1 MQILAP
7 DLLVEMRELPLAAL
21 AVVTAAG
28 LAIWSTGWWTHRF
41 WIALAATLAAG
52 IEGLRSGADFGLH
65 PMAAGLLA
73 AIAAGCI
80 GLALGRVVV
89 FVTFGIACWYG
100 VHLVAPQFEVPLAC
114 FLVGGLLSVLFYRL
128 GVMLLMSAL
137 GGLLLAYGGLVLA
150 ENFVRFDAVRL
161 VGDNPVQTVNSAFG
175 VVVLLGMVAQHFA
188 GKAKDWYLARR
199 QAWLEFL
206 KKQQSTKTAPARLS
220 ILRLFQRPAKA
231 A

>member
-1 MQILAP
+1 MQIIAP

-21 AVVTAAG
+21 AIVTAIG

-41 WIALAATLAAG
+41 WIALTATLGAG

-89 FVTFGIACWYG
+89 FVIYG
-100 VHLVAPQFEVPLAC
+100 VAVWYLVHVVGPQFEVPLAC

-128 GVMLLMSAL
+128 CVMLLMSAL
-137 GGLLLAYGGLVLA
+137 GALLLAYGGLVLA

-161 VGDNPVQTVNSAFG
+161 VSENPVQTVNSVFG
-175 VVVLLGMVAQHFA
+175 FTLLLGLAAQHFA
-188 GKAKDWYLARR
+188 GKAKDWYMQRR

-206 KKQQSTKTAPARLS
+206 KKQQGNKPAPGKFS
-220 ILRLFQRPAKA
+220 ILKLFQRPAKA

>member
-1 MQILAP
+1 MQIIAP
-7 DLLVEMRELPLAAL
+7 DLLVEMRDLPLAAL
-21 AVVTAAG
+21 ASVTAIG

-41 WIALAATLAAG
+41 WIALAATLGAG
-52 IEGLRSGADFGLH
+52 IEGLRSGAEFGLH

-89 FVTFGIACWYG
+89 FVIYGIAVWYL
-100 VHLVAPQFEVPLAC
+100 VHKVGPQFEVPLAC

-128 GVMLLMSAL
+128 CVMLLMSAL
-137 GGLLLAYGGLVLA
+137 GALLLAYSGLVLA
-150 ENFVRFDAVRL
+150 ENFVRFDAVQL
-161 VGDNPVQTVNSAFG
+161 VSDNPVSTVNSVFG
-175 VVVLLGMVAQHFA
+175 FLIVIGLAAQHFA

-206 KKQQSTKTAPARLS
+206 KKQQSNKSAPPKFS
-220 ILRLFQRPAKA
+220 ILKLFQRQAKA